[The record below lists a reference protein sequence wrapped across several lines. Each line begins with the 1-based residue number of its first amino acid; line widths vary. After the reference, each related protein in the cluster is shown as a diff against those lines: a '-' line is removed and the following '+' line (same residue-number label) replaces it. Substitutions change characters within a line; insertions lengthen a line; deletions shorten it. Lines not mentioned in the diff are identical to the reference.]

1 MTKTDITYYKIMLD
15 NQEVLIT
22 QHPDFAIYMFKFIR
36 ELTENNSSIQLIVG
50 TGLNFDYSFISM
62 EYSVKN
68 KNLSKTLDKIKKV

>member
-1 MTKTDITYYKIMLD
+1 
-15 NQEVLIT
+15 
-22 QHPDFAIYMFKFIR
+22 MFKFIR